1 MVRDMTVSDAR
12 RRLTALKL
20 DKEETV
26 AVTSRGKRVLAL
38 MPWDTYESVAETLE
52 ILGDPRLV
60 AKLRRSMREAAEGKL
75 ISHEQIMRDLS

>member
-1 MVRDMTVSDAR
+1 MVRNMTISDAR
-12 RRLTALKL
+12 KRLTALKL

-52 ILGDPRLV
+52 ILGD
-60 AKLRRSMREAAEGKL
+60 AKLMAQLRRSVREADAGKL
-75 ISHEQIMRDLS
+75 MSHDEIVRELG